1 MTASTAEEPSG
12 VIIGLYV
19 GKPEQRWPGKPPSAI
34 GKQPVDRP
42 LHVEAHGFTEDS
54 QADLAVHGG
63 PEKAVHHYASEH
75 MAFWR
80 DMFRERA
87 AQFGPGCF
95 GENVSTSGITELNLC
110 LGDTLSMG
118 TAKVQV
124 CQGRQP
130 CWKLNA
136 HTGLEQMAVQFQKT
150 GRTGWYYRVLE
161 TGTAALGDQIELVDR
176 MHADWSLQRL
186 IAARF
191 DPRLE
196 TEIAAE
202 LAELPSLS
210 QNWREAFGKKTKRGF
225 VENTDRR
232 LKGAS

>member
-12 VIIGLYV
+12 VIIGLYA
-19 GKPEQRWPGKPPSAI
+19 GKPEQRWSGKPPSAI
-34 GKQPVDRP
+34 GKQPVDGP
-42 LHVEAHGFTEDS
+42 VHIEAQGFTEDS

-75 MAFWR
+75 MTFWR

-87 AQFGPGCF
+87 AQFEPGCF

-110 LGDTLSMG
+110 LGDTLSIG

-136 HTGLEQMAVQFQKT
+136 HAGLDQMAAQFQKT
-150 GRTGWYYRVLE
+150 ARTGWYYRVLE
-161 TGTAALGDQIELVDR
+161 TGTAGLGDRIELLDR
-176 MHADWSLQRL
+176 THADWTLQRL
-186 IAARF
+186 IYSAFRSAA
-191 DPRLE
+191 
-196 TEIAAE
+196 
-202 LAELPSLS
+202 
-210 QNWREAFGKKTKRGF
+210 
-225 VENTDRR
+225 
-232 LKGAS
+232 